1 MNSQRAGEN
10 RQEEHHRLG
19 ASTARQANADE
30 LLSELKR
37 LLESSGRP
45 PFAPQ
50 PPSPSAPIVSTS
62 PSTAAETQRSTD
74 FAKAHDGAD
83 DLRADGPAVL
93 RDTYGQ
99 HRHPTREASHL
110 RSRRWRLAASG
121 LALGFAAL
129 AGANLALKPAAP
141 GSKSPSSVV
150 PMQAQSNAQPPSAE
164 PVVAAS
170 SDVGRSLM
178 KDSGLSDQ
186 MQFGRTEAGINAQE
200 LTPKTSAAIDAQR
213 PAEGPNALPV
223 ATTAET
229 PASAGGAAGSALTAS
244 QTAGVEP
251 VRSVVVTPDGT
262 PIARMFTNSVD
273 STSPGETPTPHTEA
287 ASTASIKVDFARPPA
302 TKIELSA
309 TPNASKK
316 SVRKSV
322 AKGERATAG
331 AMAEAPKQ
339 TLSPVQPAKTMTS
352 PTAQAASGPVAAAP
366 TESTT
371 PTTFAA
377 QSVGQLTHALVYL
390 THLPV
395 ALIQRATD
403 PNTKAQ

>member
-121 LALGFAAL
+121 LAVGFAAL

-200 LTPKTSAAIDAQR
+200 SPPKTSAAIDAQR

-251 VRSVVVTPDGT
+251 VRSVVVTPDGS

-287 ASTASIKVDFARPPA
+287 ASTASIKVELCKA
-302 TKIELSA
+302 TGHEDRIVSDAQCQQK
-309 TPNASKK
+309 
-316 SVRKSV
+316 VRKKICC
-322 AKGERATAG
+322 KGREGHSGSNGRGSETDAFSG
-331 AMAEAPKQ
+331 
-339 TLSPVQPAKTMTS
+339 
-352 PTAQAASGPVAAAP
+352 AASEDGDI
-366 TESTT
+366 TNRSGGHR
-371 PTTFAA
+371 
-377 QSVGQLTHALVYL
+377 SSSC
-390 THLPV
+390 
-395 ALIQRATD
+395 RA
-403 PNTKAQ
+403 N